1 MDGPH
6 RRILSRIRSNG
17 KLIVLTR
24 NAPTTYYEGAD
35 GPRGF
40 EFDLVSAFADHLG
53 VKIELKVLDS
63 IAEILREMEKGEGD
77 IAAAGLTR
85 TEEREKRF
93 LFGPSYYTVQ
103 QELVCRRN
111 SKIPR
116 TIEDLPNF
124 QMLIISGSSYLER
137 LKELQVR
144 FPSIQWET
152 TDDLSTEQILE
163 KVWKRELDCTVA
175 DRNIVAINR
184 RYYPQLIVPFPIS
197 GEQPLAWVLK
207 NGGEDLKTEIKNWL
221 GEFQKSGRLEL
232 LRNKYYAHVEIFDYF
247 DVAVYHKRIRTRL
260 PLYREWLQQAGKK
273 YRIPWT
279 LLAAHG
285 YQESHWDQEARSPTG
300 VRGIMMLTQRTAESL
315 GVSDRTDPYQSIVGG
330 AKYLARMIKRVPET
344 IAEEDRLRFALA
356 AYNVGFGHLLDAR
369 KLADRLG
376 KNPDIWPALK
386 TVLPLLSQKKYYKQL
401 KYGYARGTEPVRYVE
416 RIENYRDILE
426 QHMDSIPAL

>member
-1 MDGPH
+1 
-6 RRILSRIRSNG
+6 
-17 KLIVLTR
+17 
-24 NAPTTYYEGAD
+24 
-35 GPRGF
+35 
-40 EFDLVSAFADHLG
+40 
-53 VKIELKVLDS
+53 
-63 IAEILREMEKGEGD
+63 
-77 IAAAGLTR
+77 
-85 TEEREKRF
+85 
-93 LFGPSYYTVQ
+93 
-103 QELVCRRN
+103 
-111 SKIPR
+111 
-116 TIEDLPNF
+116 
-124 QMLIISGSSYLER
+124 MLIISGSSYVER
-137 LKELQVR
+137 LKALQVR

-152 TDDLSTEQILE
+152 TEDLSTEQILE

-184 RYYPQLIVPFPIS
+184 RYYPQLIIPFPIS

-207 NGGEDLKTEIKNWL
+207 SGGEDLKTEIQNWL
-221 GEFQKSGRLEL
+221 GEFEKSGRLEV

-260 PLYREWLQQAGKK
+260 PQYREWLQQAGEK
-273 YRIPWT
+273 YGIPWT
-279 LLAAHG
+279 LLAAQG

-315 GVSDRTDPYQSIVGG
+315 GVSDRTDPYQSILGG

-344 IAEEDRLRFALA
+344 VTEEDRLRFALT

-369 KLADRLG
+369 KLAVRLG

-401 KYGYARGTEPVRYVE
+401 KYGYARGTEPIRYVE

-426 QHMDSIPAL
+426 QRMDSNPAL